1 MEYDKHIVTEAEYEK
16 IRVQHLV
23 CETKRDQVCY
33 VKELNKLYKFRH
45 LTSNGIVITES
56 KIVNGKKELVNS
68 KTYID
73 GKLTA
78 ENCYDG
84 EIRIEKR
91 YNYLCISGMGTVVR
105 HYKNNKLHRIDGP
118 AIEYEKRNCEG
129 YYYID
134 GNSVDDKFFKK
145 ITRNIRNGNV
155 INILDNY
162 DYYDLTIIK
171 MMIEEIGHEKQL
183 EVVNK
188 YLIVKML
195 EDESK

>member
-1 MEYDKHIVTEAEYEK
+1 MEYDKYVVTEAEYEK

-23 CETKRDQVCY
+23 CETKRDQICY
-33 VKELNKLYKFRH
+33 VKELNRLYKFRH
-45 LTSNGIVITES
+45 LTSNGMAIIES
-56 KIVNGKKELVNS
+56 KIVDGKNELVNS

-91 YNYLCISGMGTVVR
+91 YNYLRIQGMGMVIR
-105 HYKNNKLHRIDGP
+105 YYKNDKLHRIDGP
-118 AIEYEKRNCEG
+118 AIEYKNRDCEG

-145 ITRNIRNGNV
+145 ITRNIKNGQ
-155 INILDNY
+155 IIHILDNY
-162 DYYDLTIIK
+162 DYYDLMIIK
-171 MMIEEIGHEKQL
+171 MMIEEIGNEKQL

-188 YLIVKML
+188 YLVIKRL
-195 EDESK
+195 ANESE

>member
-1 MEYDKHIVTEAEYEK
+1 MEYDKYIVTEAEYEK

-23 CETKRDQVCY
+23 CETKIDQICY
-33 VKELNKLYKFRH
+33 VKELNRLYKFRH
-45 LTSNGIVITES
+45 LTSNGMVITES
-56 KIVNGKKELVNS
+56 KIVDGEKELVNS

-129 YYYID
+129 YYYIN

-171 MMIEEIGHEKQL
+171 MMIEEIGNEKQL

-188 YLIVKML
+188 YLIVRAL
-195 EDESK
+195 ENESK

>member
-1 MEYDKHIVTEAEYEK
+1 MEYDKYAVTEAEYEK

-23 CETKRDQVCY
+23 CETKRDQICY
-33 VKELNKLYKFRH
+33 VKELNRLYKFRH
-45 LTSNGIVITES
+45 LTSNGMAIIES
-56 KIVNGKKELVNS
+56 KIVDGKNELVNS

-91 YNYLCISGMGTVVR
+91 YNYLRIQGMGMVIR
-105 HYKNNKLHRIDGP
+105 YYKNDKLHRVDGP
-118 AIEYEKRNCEG
+118 AIEYKNRDCEG
-129 YYYID
+129 YYYVN

-145 ITRNIRNGNV
+145 ITRNIRNGR
-155 INILDNY
+155 IIHILDNY
-162 DYYDLTIIK
+162 DYDYLTIIK
-171 MMIEEIGHEKQL
+171 MMIEEIGNEKQL

-188 YLIVKML
+188 YLVIKRL
-195 EDESK
+195 EDESE

>member
-1 MEYDKHIVTEAEYEK
+1 MEYDKYAVTEAEYEK

-23 CETKRDQVCY
+23 CETKRDQICY
-33 VKELNKLYKFRH
+33 VKELNRLYKFRH
-45 LTSNGIVITES
+45 LTSNGMAIIES
-56 KIVNGKKELVNS
+56 KIVDGKNELVNS

-91 YNYLCISGMGTVVR
+91 YNYLRIQGMGMVIR
-105 HYKNNKLHRIDGP
+105 YYKNDKLHRVDGP
-118 AIEYEKRNCEG
+118 AKEYKNRDCEG
-129 YYYID
+129 YYYVN

-145 ITRNIRNGNV
+145 ITRNIRNGR
-155 INILDNY
+155 IIHILDNY
-162 DYYDLTIIK
+162 DYDYLTIIK
-171 MMIEEIGHEKQL
+171 MMIEEIGNEKQL

-188 YLIVKML
+188 YLVIKRL

>member
-1 MEYDKHIVTEAEYEK
+1 MKYDKYVVTEAEYEK

-23 CETKRDQVCY
+23 CETKIDQICY
-33 VKELNKLYKFRH
+33 VKELNRLYKFRH
-45 LTSNGIVITES
+45 LTSNGMVITES
-56 KIVNGKKELVNS
+56 KIVDGEKELVNS

-105 HYKNNKLHRIDGP
+105 YYKNNKLHRIDGP

-155 INILDNY
+155 IHILDNY
-162 DYYDLTIIK
+162 GYYDLMIIK
-171 MMIEEIGHEKQL
+171 MMIEEIGDEKQL

>member
-1 MEYDKHIVTEAEYEK
+1 MEYDKYAVTEAEYEK

-23 CETKRDQVCY
+23 CETKRDQICY
-33 VKELNKLYKFRH
+33 VKELNRLYKFRQ
-45 LTSNGIVITES
+45 LTSNGMAIIES
-56 KIVNGKKELVNS
+56 KIVDGKNELVNS

-78 ENCYDG
+78 ENFYDG

-91 YNYLCISGMGTVVR
+91 YNYLRMQGMGMIIR
-105 HYKNNKLHRIDGP
+105 YYKNDKLHRIDGP
-118 AIEYEKRNCEG
+118 AIEYQNRNCEG

-145 ITRNIRNGNV
+145 ITRNIRNGR
-155 INILDNY
+155 IIHILDNY
-162 DYYDLTIIK
+162 DYDYLTIIK
-171 MMIEEIGHEKQL
+171 MMIEEIGNEKQL

-188 YLIVKML
+188 YLVIKRL